1 MNRYIRQNINLLKVY
16 FLGAIVLSIFR
27 IIYFIRFAESGAFSE
42 YTADIFIAFLKG
54 FRYDTQI
61 LCYLLALIFILNFL
75 FLFKNPKVKVLLTK
89 FTKGYLLC
97 IYIFMC
103 FFIIVDHQF
112 YTYFQSHLNV
122 LAFGFIDDDTSA
134 VLSSV
139 WTDHPVIIV
148 FIIVLALG
156 YFFYKIINKIYG
168 HNTKEKAPIHIIKGL
183 TFMVLLIISFGLG
196 VRGSVGVFPLKM
208 EDAVVSENR
217 FINTLA
223 LNGIYTFEKAIEERS
238 NAEKPVH
245 RLDILKKTGYSSV
258 NEILADYTGKKAEN
272 FTSEN
277 YLDYLIEKSDSNS
290 FLAKNPP
297 NVIFILMESFG
308 GYYLN
313 FHSEKLNL
321 LGSLEPHLK
330 EGILFKDFLSSTQGT
345 IYSLEHIFI
354 NKNYPVISGTN
365 RRFESFKSSVA
376 YPYTQAGYQTTFVS
390 GGKISWRNLEEFLS
404 NQYFQTVYGQT
415 KIMKSNNQAKT
426 NTWGVYDE
434 YLFDNI
440 FNQLQ
445 QNNTSPQLICALT
458 TTNHTPYEL
467 PPSYQPYSINISDS
481 IHNIII
487 ANKELAEANFR
498 AYQYSNDCLGRFLT
512 RLKASKFAENTII
525 AVTGDH
531 NSYALF
537 PINNSSLEEKDNHI
551 VPFYLYIPKK
561 YQENLI
567 INQNRIGS
575 HKDIFPTLI
584 NLSLSNQP
592 YFSLGDNLFSNKPDS
607 LFYGVNEK
615 YYLGPQ
621 NFPKNQLD
629 KRVNARRILSEYY
642 FAIP

>member
-1 MNRYIRQNINLLKVY
+1 MHHYIKQNINLLKVY
-16 FLGAIVLSIFR
+16 FLGVILLSVFR
-27 IIYFIRFAESGAFSE
+27 LIYFIRFAEAGTFSE
-42 YTADIFIAFLKG
+42 YSGDVFIAFFKG

-61 LCYLLALIFILNFL
+61 LCYLLALVFTLNFL
-75 FLFKNPKVKVLLTK
+75 FLLKNQKVKTILTK

-97 IYIFMC
+97 IYLLMC

-112 YTYFQSHLNV
+112 YTYFQSHLNI

-134 VLSSV
+134 VLSSM
-139 WTDHPVIIV
+139 WSDHPVIIV
-148 FIIVLALG
+148 FITVLALG
-156 YFFYKIINKIYG
+156 YLVYKIINKIYADS
-168 HNTKEKAPIHIIKGL
+168 TKEKTAVNTIKGL
-183 TFMVLLIISFGLG
+183 AFMLLIIIGFGLG
-196 VRGSVGVFPLKM
+196 VRGSIGTFPLKL

-217 FINTLA
+217 FINTMA

-238 NAEKPVH
+238 KAGKTVH
-245 RLDILKKTGYSSV
+245 RSEILEKTGYSSLK
-258 NEILADYTGKKAEN
+258 EILADYSGKRVED
-272 FTSEN
+272 FPSEN
-277 YLDYLIEKSDSNS
+277 ELDYLIERTDTNS
-290 FLAKNPP
+290 FLAENPP

-313 FHSEKLNL
+313 FQSKELNL

-330 EGILFKDFLSSTQGT
+330 EDILFKDFLSSTQGT

-354 NKNYPVISGTN
+354 NKNFPVISGTN

-376 YPYTQAGYQTTFVS
+376 YPYLQAGYQTTFVS

-404 NQYFQTVYGQT
+404 YQYFQKVYGQT
-415 KIMKSNNQAKT
+415 KIMKNNSKAKT

-434 YLFDNI
+434 YLFDDI
-440 FNQLQ
+440 FNQLE
-445 QNNTSPQLICALT
+445 QNNTKPQLICALT

-467 PPSYQPYSINISDS
+467 PFTYKPYSIKISDS
-481 IHNIII
+481 INNLII
-487 ANKELAEANFR
+487 ANKELAEANFK

-512 RLKASKFAENTII
+512 KLKASKYADNTIV

-561 YQENLI
+561 YQNNLI
-567 INQNRIGS
+567 VNQNRIGS

-584 NLSLSNQP
+584 NLSLSNKA

-615 YYLGPQ
+615 YYLGHPT
-621 NFPKNQLD
+621 FPRDQLNR
-629 KRVNARRILSEYY
+629 KVNARRILSEYY